1 MKLTQRIAFIAAS
14 VTVSFT
20 VMQAKPAQAA
30 NFFEVGEAG
39 QSLTTAESVSAN
51 TNAIYGTM
59 NTANDVDLY
68 KLDLT
73 AGLFKASTVKGVT
86 NNLDTMLWLFDANG
100 KGIVGN
106 DDSPGTSQSTIS
118 ANLTAGSYYLGISN
132 YDIEP
137 TSAKGFIFDYSSGSQ
152 KEQLL
157 QATGAGSSESVA
169 DWKTGF
175 NGNVPKSTGKY
186 RILLNQSTVSAQ
198 PTPEPDAALGLA
210 GIGLAS
216 LLVAKKKVARFQKA

>member
-1 MKLTQRIAFIAAS
+1 MKLTQLLAFITAS

-20 VMQAKPAQAA
+20 LTPAKPAQAA
-30 NFFEVGEAG
+30 NFFEVGDAG
-39 QSLTTAESVSAN
+39 QSLTTAESVGASI
-51 TNAIYGTM
+51 NAIYGTM
-59 NTANDVDLY
+59 NTSSDVDLY

-86 NNLDTMLWLFDANG
+86 NNLDTMLWLFDSNG

-106 DDSPGTSQSTIS
+106 DDSLSTSQSTIS

-137 TSAKGFIFDYSSGSQ
+137 TSTKGFIFDYSSGSQ

-157 QATGAGSSESVA
+157 QATGAGSDASVA

-175 NGNVPKSTGKY
+175 NGNVPKTTGKY
-186 RILLNQSTVSAQ
+186 RILLNQSTMSVQ
-198 PTPEPDAALGLA
+198 PTPEPNAALGLA
-210 GIGLAS
+210 GIGLSS
-216 LLVAKKKVARFQKA
+216 LLLVKKKEVCSLKA